1 MMDER
6 GINQDI
12 SSMNYLMGRI
22 KALED
27 ENARLR
33 NFVHFLAT
41 NPRKP
46 ATWMQTREAA
56 ADLLAALKGDE

>member
-1 MMDER
+1 MSDFETHPV
-6 GINQDI
+6 GTAK
-12 SSMNYLMGRI
+12 RI
-22 KALED
+22 ALLEA